1 MKHIALALVAAV
13 TVTACNTPPKELGTI
28 KLCEKY
34 LWGTSD
40 RAAVENEVRNR
51 GLDCNAYSERIQADR
66 AANQAKKDEALRNM
80 AIGAQIMNSGRQ
92 QQMQP
97 SQPSMCTSQW
107 IGNQWR
113 TVCN

>member
-1 MKHIALALVAAV
+1 MKRLLIVCASALALS
-13 TVTACNTPPKELGTI
+13 ACNTPPKELGTM

-40 RAAVENEVRNR
+40 RVAVENEVRSR
-51 GLDCNAYSERIQADR
+51 GLDCNAYSERIQAER
-66 AANQAKKDEALRNM
+66 AAKEAKKDEALRNM